1 MGHEIRDDQQVSKE
15 VNGQKV
21 WETPALET
29 HQAAEEIQN
38 TAALPAGDTL
48 VVGS

>member
-1 MGHEIRDDQQVSKE
+1 MEHEIRDDQQPSKE

-29 HQAAEEIQN
+29 HQAAEEIQG
-38 TAALPAGDTL
+38 TLSLGSDTL
-48 VVGS
+48 VLLS